1 MPGLW
6 RTGNHGLSGRGCGV
20 CGPGNTDQPPK
31 VLSGCIRLFNGTYLE
46 EKGVS
51 DMNILVEESTDCY
64 NDWSSRWE
72 KYDEIRGG
80 NLTRMGI

>member
-1 MPGLW
+1 
-6 RTGNHGLSGRGCGV
+6 
-20 CGPGNTDQPPK
+20 
-31 VLSGCIRLFNGTYLE
+31 
-46 EKGVS
+46 
-51 DMNILVEESTDCY
+51 MNILVEESTDCY